1 MAIYVYTAKSNPDK
15 ILAGSIEAESEQ
27 EAVNKLT
34 KMGYFPINVK
44 AEAPYLNQKET
55 WRLQKIKTEEIILL
69 TQQLSAL
76 IESGINIIESLRIV
90 SDQIRNKYLKAIL
103 NDVIAKIKDGNS
115 LSASMAFY
123 PQAFS
128 GLYVTMIRL
137 GEAGGSVQ
145 GCLKRLS
152 DFLEK
157 ERELKNSLRSAL
169 IYPAFIFAVSVVTII
184 VLIGFVIP
192 RLVVMFED
200 MGQILPLP
208 TKMLILAS
216 GFLRDYWWFIL
227 ASCAGLVFL
236 FKRISALPRMRLAL
250 SEFKLKIPIWGE
262 LMLKT
267 DISRLMR
274 ALSLLLAQGLT
285 IIYSLE
291 ASAEIINNAVL
302 KNETVKFRKKIS
314 EGSNL
319 SRCLSESQYFPDYV
333 ANIANIG
340 EESGTLEK
348 SLMRIADDYERDA
361 DRFLKN
367 FAQILEPLMILGMGI
382 VVGFIVLSMMLPIF
396 QINLIIQ

>member
-1 MAIYVYTAKSNPDK
+1 
-15 ILAGSIEAESEQ
+15 
-27 EAVNKLT
+27 
-34 KMGYFPINVK
+34 MGYFPVSVK
-44 AEAPYLNQKET
+44 AEAPYLSQKEI
-55 WRLQKIKTEEIILL
+55 WKLQKIKPEETILL

-90 SDQIRNKYLKAIL
+90 SNQIHNRYLKAIL
-103 NDVIAKIKDGNS
+103 NDVTAKIKDGNS
-115 LSASMAFY
+115 LSASLAFY

-128 GLYVTMIRL
+128 ALYVTMIRL
-137 GEAGGSVQ
+137 GEAGGNVQ
-145 GCLKRLS
+145 NSLKRLA

-157 ERELKNSLRSAL
+157 ERELKNSIRSAL
-169 IYPAFIFAVSVVTII
+169 IYPSFIFVVSILTII

-192 RLVVMFED
+192 RLVTMFED

-216 GFLRDYWWFIL
+216 GFLRDYWWFML
-227 ASCAGLVFL
+227 ASCGGLIFI
-236 FKRISALPRMRLAL
+236 FKRVSRLPRIRLVL
-250 SEFKLKIPIWGE
+250 SEFKLKMPIWGK
-262 LMLKT
+262 LTLKT

-274 ALSLLLAQGLT
+274 ALSLLLGQGLT
-285 IIYSLE
+285 IMYSLE
-291 ASAEIINNAVL
+291 ASAKIINNEIL
-302 KNETVKFRKKIS
+302 RNEVSKFRKRIS

-319 SRCLSESQYFPDYV
+319 SKCLGESKYFPDYV
-333 ANIANIG
+333 ANIASIG
-340 EESGTLEK
+340 EESGSLEK

-382 VVGFIVLSMMLPIF
+382 IVGFIVLSMMLPIF